1 MERGHHICR
10 GEGPKSSNLLTEDE
24 RARPGNSFNVYILRP
39 PSGAEGAAR
48 TRGVSKVDMELN
60 EASHG
65 GVQELSVDYD
75 INSAA
80 DYNFWPAQDG

>member
-1 MERGHHICR
+1 MYIYSVLPRGQ
-10 GEGPKSSNLLTEDE
+10 K
-24 RARPGNSFNVYILRP
+24 AR
-39 PSGAEGAAR
+39 AR

-80 DYNFWPAQDG
+80 DYNFWPAQDE

>member
-1 MERGHHICR
+1 
-10 GEGPKSSNLLTEDE
+10 
-24 RARPGNSFNVYILRP
+24 
-39 PSGAEGAAR
+39 
-48 TRGVSKVDMELN
+48 MELN

-80 DYNFWPAQDG
+80 DYNFSGRRAGKWGVGNPPTDIDKMSITHFNN